1 MNRLL
6 FFALVVSTI
15 LFANCSNAKQQED
28 VNAADT
34 ESAADSEEAK
44 DADSEAEPVK
54 RSDYMFTA
62 TYHIDKEEDLVDS
75 IHVVGKLKDGTVAFD
90 EGVRLITMQ
99 EASSDR
105 KWFEE
110 KDVNFDGIPDLMI
123 YVGYWGYGGQGG
135 DVYACYVWDEKNN
148 KFIFVEDFDGIPD
161 PDFDDKAKTISANYR
176 AEYDLYV
183 HAVYKWEGLKIKQV
197 SYKTEGIEDFYG
209 DTEEEE

>member
-15 LFANCSNAKQQED
+15 LFANCGNTQQQESSNATEAEPAAESEEAT
-28 VNAADT
+28 AADT
-34 ESAADSEEAK
+34 E
-44 DADSEAEPVK
+44 PVS
-54 RSDYMFTA
+54 RSDYKFTA

-110 KDVNFDGIPDLMI
+110 TDVNFDGIPDLLI
-123 YVGYWGYGGQGG
+123 YTGYWGFGGQGG

-183 HAVYKWEGLKIKQV
+183 HAVYKWEGFKLKQV
-197 SYKTEGIEDFYG
+197 SYETEGIEDFYG

>member
-54 RSDYMFTA
+54 RSDYTFTA

-75 IHVVGKLKDGTVAFD
+75 IHVVGNLKDGTVAFD

-110 KDVNFDGIPDLMI
+110 TDVNFDGIPDLLI
-123 YVGYWGYGGQGG
+123 YTGYWGFGGQGG
-135 DVYACYVWDEKNN
+135 DIHTCYVWDEKNHR
-148 KFIFVEDFDGIPD
+148 FVYVEDFTQIPD
-161 PDFDDKAKTISANYR
+161 PSFEADTKTIRADYR

-183 HAVYKWEGLKIKQV
+183 HAVYKWEGFKLKQV
-197 SYKTEGIEDFYG
+197 SYETEGIEDFYG